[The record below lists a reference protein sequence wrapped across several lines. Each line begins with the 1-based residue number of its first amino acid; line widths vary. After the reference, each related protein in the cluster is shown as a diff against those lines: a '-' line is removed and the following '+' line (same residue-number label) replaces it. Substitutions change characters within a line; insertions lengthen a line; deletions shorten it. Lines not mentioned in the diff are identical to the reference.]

1 MSITNI
7 DVTLRD
13 GGYRNGF
20 SFPDGYA
27 VKHARLSVE
36 AGFDWVEIAYR
47 NGSFEPKNSRGTT
60 GMGANEYIAEMA
72 AAVGPEHVGLILHPK
87 NISSADLRECYS
99 AGARLVRICLS
110 VSDPVQGLRYVTEA
124 RELGFTVCVNFT
136 RASRLDARALVG
148 VSSRSAEAGANA
160 IYLADSNGSM
170 QPNEVARRVTLV
182 QDVSGISVGFHAHN
196 NLGLAMANA
205 LAAVDAGARW
215 MDSSILGMGKGS
227 GNLISE
233 QWIAH
238 LEHHHQTGPQRFDLG
253 ALLDLSA
260 HLQESVRESIPVL
273 PHTDLLLGRF
283 DLSVEHRDRVSG
295 DRRSQVSAA
304 RELARVVGA

>member
-1 MSITNI
+1 MKITNI

-20 SFPDGYA
+20 SFPTGYA
-27 VKHARLSVE
+27 ARHARLSVE
-36 AGFDWVEIAYR
+36 AGFNWVEIAYR
-47 NGSFEPKNSRGTT
+47 NGSFNPDLSRGTT
-60 GMGANEYIAEMA
+60 AIGANEYISEMA
-72 AAVGPEHVGLILHPK
+72 DAIGAEHIGLILHPK
-87 NISSADLRECYS
+87 NITAADLVESYA

-110 VSDPVQGLRYVTEA
+110 VSDPTPGLKFVSEA
-124 RELGFTVCVNFT
+124 REQGFTVCVNFT
-136 RASRLDARALVG
+136 RASQLDPRSLVDLA
-148 VSSRSAEAGANA
+148 SRSAESGAHA

-170 QPNEVARRVTLV
+170 QPGEVARRVSLV
-182 QDVSGISVGFHAHN
+182 QDVSGVSVGFHAHN

-205 LAAVDAGARW
+205 LAAAHAGAEW
-215 MDSSILGMGKGS
+215 MDSSVLGMGKGS

-238 LEHHHQTGPQRFDLG
+238 LERHHRGPQTFDLG

-260 HLQESVRESIPVL
+260 HLQDSVLESKPVL

-283 DLSVEHRDRVSG
+283 DLSVENRDRVCG
-295 DRRSQVSAA
+295 DRRSQVEAA
-304 RELARVVGA
+304 RELGRMAAA

>member
-20 SFPDGYA
+20 TFPDGYA
-27 VKHARLSVE
+27 SQHARLSVK

-47 NGSFEPKNSRGTT
+47 NGSFNPATSRGIT
-60 GMGANEYIAEMA
+60 GLGPNDYIAEMA
-72 AAVGPEHVGLILHPK
+72 DSIGAEHIGLILHPA
-87 NISSADLRECYS
+87 NITSGDLQECYT
-99 AGARLVRICLS
+99 AGARLVRMCLS
-110 VSDPVQGLRYVTEA
+110 VTDPDPGLRYVSEA
-124 RELGFTVCVNFT
+124 REMGFTVCVNFT
-136 RASRLDARALVG
+136 RASRLDARSLVDL
-148 VSSRSAEAGANA
+148 SSRSAESGANA

-170 QPNEVARRVTLV
+170 QPGEVSRRVTLV
-182 QDVSGISVGFHAHN
+182 QEVSGLDVGFHAHN
-196 NLGLAMANA
+196 NLGLALANS
-205 LAAVDAGARW
+205 LAAAHAGAAW

-238 LEHHHQTGPQRFDLG
+238 LERHHSDPGAFDLG

-260 HLQESVRESIPVL
+260 HLRDSVPESTPVL

-283 DLSVEHRDRVSG
+283 DLSVEHSARVSA
-295 DRRSQVSAA
+295 DRRSQVHVA
-304 RELARVVGA
+304 RELGRVAAA

>member
-20 SFPDGYA
+20 SFPAGYA
-27 VKHARLSVE
+27 VEHARLSVE

-47 NGSFEPKNSRGTT
+47 NGSFNPATSQGISGLGPN
-60 GMGANEYIAEMA
+60 AYISEMA
-72 AAVGPEHVGLILHPK
+72 DIIGPEHTGLILHPS
-87 NISSADLRECYS
+87 NIDSTDLQECYA
-99 AGARLVRICLS
+99 AGARLVRICLPI
-110 VSDPVQGLRYVTEA
+110 SDPDRGLRYVSEA
-124 RELGFTVCVNFT
+124 RDRGFTVCVNFT
-136 RASRLDARALVG
+136 RASRLDTRLLVEL
-148 VSSRSAEAGANA
+148 SSRSADAGANA

-170 QPNEVARRVTLV
+170 QPGEVSRKVTLV
-182 QDVSGISVGFHAHN
+182 REVSGIEVGFHAHN
-196 NLGLAMANA
+196 NLGLALANS
-205 LAAVDAGARW
+205 LAAAQAGAEW
-215 MDSSILGMGKGS
+215 MDSSVLGMGKGS

-238 LEHHHQTGPQRFDLG
+238 LESHHVDPERFNLG

-260 HLQESVRESIPVL
+260 LLRDSVEESGPVL
-273 PHTDLLLGRF
+273 PHTDLILGRF

-295 DRRSQVSAA
+295 DCRAQVHVA
-304 RELARVVGA
+304 RELARVAAQ